1 MLMPCLEVGH
11 HLGHPSRGE
20 CPREGCHVP
29 TGIAGFI
36 PGQGYLALMLRGITG
51 TNQESFPHFLVGD
64 WE

>member
-1 MLMPCLEVGH
+1 M
-11 HLGHPSRGE
+11 
-20 CPREGCHVP
+20 P

-51 TNQESFPHFLVGD
+51 TNQEGFPHFLVGA